1 MQEEKVRIA
10 QLLGA
15 AKDEKLI
22 ARTLEFA
29 MSVSCRSKNFFF
41 SMLLKILHIKR
52 ELSYLDMICNVFD
65 NCFDCLF
72 YFRYFDNL
80 TKKCML

>member
-1 MQEEKVRIA
+1 VYECFQLYDEADMQEEKVRIA

-29 MSVSCRSKNFFF
+29 MSVSCRSKNCFFF
-41 SMLLKILHIKR
+41 NVIENIAYQEGTIIFRH
-52 ELSYLDMICNVFD
+52 DM
-65 NCFDCLF
+65 
-72 YFRYFDNL
+72 
-80 TKKCML
+80 